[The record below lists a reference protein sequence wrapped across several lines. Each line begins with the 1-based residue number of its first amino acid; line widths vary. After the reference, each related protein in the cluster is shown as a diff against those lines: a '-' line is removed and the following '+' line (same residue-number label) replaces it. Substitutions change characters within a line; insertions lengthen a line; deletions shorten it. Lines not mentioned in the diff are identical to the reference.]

1 MKSQKVKAFITI
13 LGIKVR
19 KDKTPLTVNVKR
31 FVKKLDTLSDDE
43 AQEFLEE
50 KDYVAAL
57 GICAQGIGWEN
68 LTQLLLQEILLVLTC
83 TMLMKLFLK
92 ALSSRY
98 ACGNE

>member
-1 MKSQKVKAFITI
+1 M
-13 LGIKVR
+13 
-19 KDKTPLTVNVKR
+19 KR
-31 FVKKLDTLSDDE
+31 FVKKLDNLSDDE

-50 KDYVAAL
+50 DYVAAL

-68 LTQLLLQEILLVLTC
+68 LTQLLLQEILLVLKTC

-98 ACGNE
+98 AGGNK